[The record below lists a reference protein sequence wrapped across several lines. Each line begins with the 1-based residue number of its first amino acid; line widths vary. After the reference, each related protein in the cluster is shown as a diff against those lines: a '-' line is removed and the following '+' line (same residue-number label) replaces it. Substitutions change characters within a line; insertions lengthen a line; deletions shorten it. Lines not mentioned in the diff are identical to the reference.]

1 MEVNQNIIQLINGKN
16 NELIDIVQ
24 NKKALHILRAINH
37 PLRIEILKLIDK
49 HKQITVSN
57 IFTTLK
63 IEQAIASQHLAILR
77 KAGFVKT
84 TRERKFI
91 FYAISYTYIKHFY
104 ENINL
109 LLSKD

>member
-49 HKQITVSN
+49 NKQITVTN
-57 IFTTLK
+57 IFATLK

-91 FYAISYTYIKHFY
+91 YYSISYIYLNHFY

-109 LLSKD
+109 LLSKK